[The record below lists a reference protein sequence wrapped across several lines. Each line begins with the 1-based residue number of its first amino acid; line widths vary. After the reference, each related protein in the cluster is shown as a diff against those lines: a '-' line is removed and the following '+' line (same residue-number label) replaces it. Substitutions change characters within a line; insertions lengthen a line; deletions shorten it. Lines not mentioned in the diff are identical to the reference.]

1 MNEERLLEFVT
12 WLWEA
17 HGIRLFDME
26 AGEFPSVEET
36 RWLAFEWAQEKER
49 SAR

>member
-1 MNEERLLEFVT
+1 MTEEQILEFLT

-17 HGIRLFDME
+17 HGARLFDME
-26 AGEFPSVEET
+26 DAEFLSVEAM

-49 SAR
+49 SRR